1 LKVTPFLRKEDVK
14 RKWYLIDAEGKILG
28 RLASEIAKIL
38 MGKHKPQYTPH
49 ADCGDFVIVINAS
62 KVAVTGKKLQQKI
75 YRWHSGY
82 PSGLKEKTLEWML
95 ENRPERV
102 IYLAVKRMLPANR
115 LRKRRLKRLKIYPD
129 DKHPHAAQKPEI
141 LNIKI

>member
-1 LKVTPFLRKEDVK
+1 MKVTPFLRKEDVK
-14 RKWYLIDAEGKILG
+14 RKWYLVDAEGKVLG

-49 ADCGDFVIVINAS
+49 SDCGDFVIVINAD
-62 KVAVTGKKLQQKI
+62 KVAVTGKKLKQKI

-82 PSGLKEKTLEWML
+82 PSGLKERTLEWML

-115 LRKRRLKRLKIYPD
+115 LRKRRLKRLKIYAD
-129 DKHPHAAQKPEI
+129 DKHPHAAQKPEV
-141 LNIKI
+141 LDIKL

>member
-1 LKVTPFLRKEDVK
+1 MKVTPFLRKEDVK
-14 RKWYLIDAEGKILG
+14 RKWYLIDAEGKVLG